1 MPRSKLNKQTKKPET
16 KSSAIHCKETLCTSG
31 HVFSIQSKITV
42 MTLLLAF
49 TASRSAGVTDQ
60 SILRSLLSMCT
71 ALRMFMIF

>member
-1 MPRSKLNKQTKKPET
+1 MLRSKLNKQTNKQNQIFCHLLQRN
-16 KSSAIHCKETLCTSG
+16 SVYIGACLQHSVKE
-31 HVFSIQSKITV
+31 ITV

-49 TASRSAGVTDQ
+49 TASRSAGVIDQ